1 MTDFAALHTVYVTDM
16 DVGLARYGS
25 AFRSAAWLVRE
36 HLYGAADHECDHW
49 HDDAGFLTHHIA
61 ITWQLERSLQ
71 SIDPSLAAHYWDY
84 TIDSTL
90 AGASWRESPIFD
102 PDWFGAASPGGDT
115 QRSAPAHA
123 PSLSNVAG
131 TTKALDGQAAPDV
144 SGGQAPATPPKAQ
157 TGAEP
162 PPSSVP
168 LT

>member
-1 MTDFAALHTVYVTDM
+1 MLERREPPKRQRRSHAGPTVCASEKAVPP
-16 DVGLARYGS
+16 
-25 AFRSAAWLVRE
+25 
-36 HLYGAADHECDHW
+36 ADGP
-49 HDDAGFLTHHIA
+49 DAGVSDA
-61 ITWQLERSLQ
+61 SV
-71 SIDPSLAAHYWDY
+71 S
-84 TIDSTL
+84 
-90 AGASWRESPIFD
+90 GAYVANATRAREKSWLFSDTSSANDATGR
-102 PDWFGAASPGGDT
+102 PGGDT